1 MDYQD
6 FYERY
11 QSGNYPQYVPA
22 GRKKKRGVSVLALVI
37 LMLASA
43 LLGGT
48 AGGYITARTID
59 RVNEP
64 AAVAEGAPATA
75 GTGTKDE
82 IAGASATETPPAL
95 AASGALSKA
104 QVIELAAPSV
114 VGIDAVFPVTNYGFF
129 GPQTYDASGSG
140 SGVIVSEDGYIAT
153 CLHVVDGASSVEVIL
168 NDDSK
173 HSATVVGSDVRN
185 DLALIKIDSAG
196 LRSATLGDSD
206 MVTVGED
213 VIAIGNPLGELR
225 GTSTSGII
233 SALNRE
239 VAVESNTMTLLQ
251 TDAAISPGN
260 SGGGLFNA
268 SGALIGLVNAK
279 ASSENT
285 EGLGFAIP
293 VNSVRG
299 IISDLM
305 DLGYVRGRAY
315 LGVYTQNVTM
325 QQSFGWG
332 GTFGGSEN
340 CVQVSQVIA
349 GSAAEQAGIRVGD
362 LLLAVDGKEISSN
375 SALSSLIGAYNA
387 GDAATI
393 TIQRNGETADVS
405 ITFGEYTKE

>member
-6 FYERY
+6 FMERY
-11 QSGNYPQYVPA
+11 ASGNYPQYA
-22 GRKKKRGVSVLALVI
+22 SGGRKKKRGVGVATLVI
-37 LMLASA
+37 AMLASA

-48 AGGYITARTID
+48 AGGYIAAQSFAKMSA
-59 RVNEP
+59 P
-64 AAVAEGAPATA
+64 AAVVEGAPATA
-75 GTGTKDE
+75 GVGGE
-82 IAGASATETPPAL
+82 AGISNASVTDTPPAL
-95 AASGALSKA
+95 VTSGALSKA

-114 VGIDAVFPVTNYGFF
+114 VGIDAVFPVTSYGFF
-129 GPQTYDASGSG
+129 GPQTYNAAGSG

-153 CLHVVDGASSVEVIL
+153 CLHVVDGASSVEVVL

-196 LRSATLGDSD
+196 LRPATLGDSD

-293 VNSVRG
+293 VNSVKE

-325 QQSFGWG
+325 QQSFGFG
-332 GTFGGSEN
+332 GYFGGSEN

-349 GSAAEQAGIRVGD
+349 GSAAAQAGILVGD

-375 SALSSLIGAYNA
+375 SVLSSLIGAYNA
-387 GDAATI
+387 GDTATI
-393 TIQRNGETADVS
+393 TIQRNGETADVP